1 MKKSAVVQA
10 FRPAVTGRPKGLHYN
25 RADFSQALQL
35 PDMPTTTAARYH
47 RYACRPQTVIGGHV
61 TSPRAQFIVVV
72 GMALALCVSAGQ
84 AQTAEKKAH
93 TFRGKVE
100 KVDAENKMLV
110 VNGEKVEGW
119 MAAMTMTYVVED
131 KADVFK
137 TVKVGD
143 QITAKVYDGDF
154 TLHDVQVDPPKSPAK
169 GKAAANNPKKK

>member
-1 MKKSAVVQA
+1 
-10 FRPAVTGRPKGLHYN
+10 
-25 RADFSQALQL
+25 
-35 PDMPTTTAARYH
+35 MPTTTAARH
-47 RYACRPQTVIGGHV
+47 RQYACRPQTVIGGHV
-61 TSPRAQFIVVV
+61 TSARAQFIVVV

-84 AQTAEKKAH
+84 AQTAEKKAERKAH

-100 KVDAENKMLV
+100 KVDAGNKMLV

-119 MAAMTMTYVVED
+119 MAAMTMTYVVDD
-131 KADVFK
+131 KADVFQ

-169 GKAAANNPKKK
+169 GKAAAKNAKKK

>member
-1 MKKSAVVQA
+1 MTSPGAQCMAVV
-10 FRPAVTGRPKGLHYN
+10 G
-25 RADFSQALQL
+25 
-35 PDMPTTTAARYH
+35 
-47 RYACRPQTVIGGHV
+47 I
-61 TSPRAQFIVVV
+61 
-72 GMALALCVSAGQ
+72 ALALCGSAGQ

-100 KVDAENKMLV
+100 KVDAESKMLV

-119 MAAMTMTYVVED
+119 MAAMTMTYIVD
-131 KADVFK
+131 TADVFK

-169 GKAAANNPKKK
+169 GKAAAKNAKKR

>member
-1 MKKSAVVQA
+1 MAVV
-10 FRPAVTGRPKGLHYN
+10 G
-25 RADFSQALQL
+25 
-35 PDMPTTTAARYH
+35 
-47 RYACRPQTVIGGHV
+47 I
-61 TSPRAQFIVVV
+61 
-72 GMALALCVSAGQ
+72 ALALCGSAGQ

-100 KVDAENKMLV
+100 KVDAESKMLV

-119 MAAMTMTYVVED
+119 MAAMTMTYLVD

-169 GKAAANNPKKK
+169 GKAAAKNAKKR